1 MPEPVKSGQRYMPGL
16 DGLRAVAV
24 LGVLAYHLG
33 ADWIPGGL
41 LGVGVFFT
49 LSGYLITDLL
59 LAQVERRGRIDLPGF
74 WLARARRLLPAL
86 VVLLIVVMAWV
97 TVIGPHQPSDFR
109 QSAGS
114 ALFYFQNWWLIFHDV
129 SYFAQFAS
137 PEPLNHLWSL
147 SVEEQFY
154 IFWPFLLLIGLKL
167 VPEVRTG
174 SQIRPRLAL
183 VTLGAGLVSVVVM
196 AVLYRSNLDP
206 SRVYYGTDT
215 RAQELLIGAAL
226 AMVWPSRMLRPGIPG
241 GARRLI
247 DAGGTVGL
255 LVIALMFWRC
265 GEFSPFLYRGG
276 FLLLTIATALV
287 VAAAAH
293 PAARLG
299 PVLGVAPLR
308 WIGQRSYGIYL
319 WHFPIIILTT
329 PAGAHGPDLLRA
341 LLQLAAT
348 IVIAALSWKYVE
360 DPIRHGALRR
370 LRGPQRVS
378 RAGAAAMGL
387 CGLIVAAALAGVAG
401 VGVGKDASAAPG
413 NLTVAATVDSG
424 SVRAAS
430 VEDANRTSCESI
442 VHIGDSTSEGLV
454 SADYLPNPKQRISGT
469 YGRVGVDTQH
479 LEISGARSIYETFE
493 GQPNAYD
500 VAKAWQ
506 NRGFD
511 GCWVLAL
518 GTNEA
523 ANVAAGSN
531 YDFDQRIDRMM
542 QAADGDPVLW
552 INTRSLLSDGP
563 YAEANMERWD
573 QALLD
578 ACDKYPNM
586 RIYDW
591 ASDVKNNWFIEDGI
605 HYTTPGYAAR
615 ARLIA
620 SALLDAFPAAAPVD
634 APADECVIH
643 PPNKL
648 PEASK
653 SKSDRQGG
661 ST

>member
-1 MPEPVKSGQRYMPGL
+1 MPEPVKTGQRYMPGL

-59 LAQVERRGRIDLPGF
+59 LAQVQRRGRIDLPGF

-129 SYFAQFAS
+129 SYFTQFAS

-167 VPEVRTG
+167 VPEVRAG

-183 VTLGAGLVSVVVM
+183 VTLGAALVSVVLM

-226 AMVWPSRMLRPGIPG
+226 AMVWPSRMLRAGIPG

-247 DAGGTVGL
+247 DGGGAVGL

-276 FLLLTIATALV
+276 FLLLSIATALV
-287 VAAAAH
+287 VAASAH

-299 PVLGVAPLR
+299 PILGM
-308 WIGQRSYGIYL
+308 
-319 WHFPIIILTT
+319 
-329 PAGAHGPDLLRA
+329 PAHALDRRA
-341 LLQLAAT
+341 LLRHLPLA
-348 IVIAALSWKYVE
+348 LPDHRSHH
-360 DPIRHGALRR
+360 PGRR
-370 LRGPQRVS
+370 PRPGP
-378 RAGAAAMGL
+378 RAGAPPARRHPRDRR
-387 CGLIVAAALAGVAG
+387 ALVEVRREPDPPWSAG
-401 VGVGKDASAAPG
+401 AP
-413 NLTVAATVDSG
+413 
-424 SVRAAS
+424 
-430 VEDANRTSCESI
+430 
-442 VHIGDSTSEGLV
+442 
-454 SADYLPNPKQRISGT
+454 
-469 YGRVGVDTQH
+469 
-479 LEISGARSIYETFE
+479 AR
-493 GQPNAYD
+493 P
-500 VAKAWQ
+500 
-506 NRGFD
+506 
-511 GCWVLAL
+511 
-518 GTNEA
+518 
-523 ANVAAGSN
+523 AAGEP
-531 YDFDQRIDRMM
+531 RRR
-542 QAADGDPVLW
+542 GG
-552 INTRSLLSDGP
+552 DGP
-563 YAEANMERWD
+563 LRVD
-573 QALLD
+573 
-578 ACDKYPNM
+578 
-586 RIYDW
+586 RRR
-591 ASDVKNNWFIEDGI
+591 
-605 HYTTPGYAAR
+605 R
-615 ARLIA
+615 AGRRRGGRR
-620 SALLDAFPAAAPVD
+620 
-634 APADECVIH
+634 
-643 PPNKL
+643 
-648 PEASK
+648 
-653 SKSDRQGG
+653 RQGRLGG
-661 ST
+661 SPAT